1 VNVKKQS
8 KSSGVVG
15 KNTLHRAVSLRQRGF
30 LVSSDCLLL
39 YCHVCAMTGELVI
52 ISTGHVGSLLLLV
65 TVSWL

>member
-15 KNTLHRAVSLRQRGF
+15 KNTLHRAASLRQRRF

-39 YCHVCAMTGELVI
+39 YCQMCAVTGVVVI
-52 ISTGHVGSLLLLV
+52 VFTGRGSLLLLV